1 MTRDSG
7 LLRLRQPPLFMY
19 MYYVLPIERGSMH
32 LLTSTSF
39 STRQTGVKVRGGG
52 GALDGMAGTALP
64 RARCTL
70 QPLCARRAQGGA
82 WHYYS
87 LVYSSASYRHTQE
100 RSGQRGRR
108 VWSLES
114 AYRGLLFN

>member
-52 GALDGMAGTALP
+52 GALDGMAGTAGCQLI
-64 RARCTL
+64 RARPFTGM
-70 QPLCARRAQGGA
+70 P
-82 WHYYS
+82 
-87 LVYSSASYRHTQE
+87 VFKFTE
-100 RSGQRGRR
+100 T
-108 VWSLES
+108 
-114 AYRGLLFN
+114 